1 MSDISANSFYR
12 KKLEEKA
19 LTRRSFLRIF
29 GFLGLAG
36 GAGATVAGCGLTD
49 TPDKTV
55 IRGTTMGT
63 YFAVTY
69 IPGDNTPAENDVR
82 QRIEKRFANINK
94 CMSTFDESSELS
106 KFNRFRRT
114 DTPFPVSAELLKVIK
129 EAIRLNKFTNGALD
143 VTVGPLVNLW
153 GFGPDGRPNKIPS
166 AKAVREAKE
175 RCGIHNLVV
184 KDGALIKKTPELYV
198 DLSAI
203 AKGFGVDA
211 IAQLLESLDIKRY
224 LIDVGGEVRGN
235 GAGTRGGPWRVA
247 VERPVPEGDAAM
259 DRVIHLVDT
268 SVATSGD
275 YRNYYEENGRRYSH
289 TIDPTT
295 GRPIRHNL
303 ASVTVMDESCMT
315 ADGLATGL
323 DVMGP
328 KKAQALA
335 EKHNLP
341 IVLIVKEGNT
351 FREIPSTAWKKVM
364 R

>member
-12 KKLEEKA
+12 KKLEEKT
-19 LTRRSFLRIF
+19 LTRRSFLRLF
-29 GFLGLAG
+29 GLLGLTAG
-36 GAGATVAGCGLTD
+36 TAATATGCGLTD
-49 TPDKTV
+49 APDKTV

-69 IPGDNTPAENDVR
+69 IAGDETPAENNVR
-82 QRIEKRFANINK
+82 SRIEQRLAEINK
-94 CMSTFDESSELS
+94 RMSTYDAESELS
-106 KFNRFRRT
+106 RFNKFRRVN
-114 DTPFPVSAELLKVIK
+114 TPFPVSKELVTVVK
-129 EAIRLNKFTNGALD
+129 EAIRLNRVTGGALD

-153 GFGPDGRPNKIPS
+153 GFGPDGRPNKIPNP
-166 AKAVREAKE
+166 AAVKEAKKY
-175 RCGIHNLVV
+175 CGIHNLAVR
-184 KDGALIKKTPELYV
+184 DRALIKKIPELYV

-203 AKGFGVDA
+203 AKGYGVDA
-211 IAQLLESLDIKRY
+211 IATLLESLDVDRY
-224 LIDVGGEVRGN
+224 LIDVGGEVRGH

-259 DRVIHLVDT
+259 DRVIHLIDT

-289 TIDPTT
+289 TIDPKT
-295 GRPIRHNL
+295 GCPIRHNL

-328 KKAQALA
+328 KKAMDLA
-335 EKHNLP
+335 ERENLP
-341 IVLIVKEGNT
+341 IVLIVKEGNS
-351 FREIPSTAWKKVM
+351 FREIPSSAWKKAM